1 MISFRQKGDFSK
13 LTSFLEKA
21 KESVKIGD
29 LDKYGREGVAA
40 LSSATPID
48 SGKTANSWSYEIT
61 NKNGSVTISFNNSN
75 IQNGVPIAIILQYG
89 HGTKNGGWVQGRDY
103 INPAIQ
109 PVFDE
114 IVDKARLVPLTSF
127 QDFKNLFARF
137 VVKGIKLSGKRN
149 CKGSVAGCC
158 ILQIKLHRIIG
169 INNCSLQFFYLF
181 CCERIDGLEFFDPAL
196 RHFLLAVFNCG

>member
-13 LTSFLEKA
+13 LTHFLERA
-21 KESVKIGD
+21 KESVRIGD

-61 NKNGSVTISFNNSN
+61 NKDGSATITFKNSN

-89 HGTKNGGWVQGRDY
+89 HGTRNGGWVQGRDY

-109 PVFDE
+109 PIFDE
-114 IVDKARLVPLTSF
+114 IV
-127 QDFKNLFARF
+127 
-137 VVKGIKLSGKRN
+137 
-149 CKGSVAGCC
+149 
-158 ILQIKLHRIIG
+158 
-169 INNCSLQFFYLF
+169 NNAWR
-181 CCERIDGLEFFDPAL
+181 EVTKI
-196 RHFLLAVFNCG
+196 

>member
-13 LTSFLEKA
+13 LTRFLERA

-61 NKNGSVTISFNNSN
+61 NKDGSVTITFNNSN

-114 IVDKARLVPLTSF
+114 IVNNAWREVT
-127 QDFKNLFARF
+127 
-137 VVKGIKLSGKRN
+137 KL
-149 CKGSVAGCC
+149 
-158 ILQIKLHRIIG
+158 
-169 INNCSLQFFYLF
+169 
-181 CCERIDGLEFFDPAL
+181 
-196 RHFLLAVFNCG
+196 